1 MSNKDQNQNNCP
13 EEVVIDNTNPMAATA
28 IGVATGVLAVLA
40 AKVVTTLF
48 LGGEDNE

>member
-1 MSNKDQNQNNCP
+1 MSNENQNNCP
-13 EEVVIDNTNPMAATA
+13 EEVIVDNTNPMTATA

-48 LGGEDNE
+48 LGGSEDE

>member
-1 MSNKDQNQNNCP
+1 MSNQDKNNCP

-48 LGGEDNE
+48 LGGDDDE

>member
-13 EEVVIDNTNPMAATA
+13 EEVVVDNTNPVAATA

-40 AKVVTTLF
+40 AKVVTTIF
-48 LGGEDNE
+48 LGGDNDE

>member
-1 MSNKDQNQNNCP
+1 MSDQNKNNCP
-13 EEVVIDNTNPMAATA
+13 EEVVVDNTNPMAATA

-48 LGGEDNE
+48 LGGDSDE

>member
-1 MSNKDQNQNNCP
+1 MSDQDKNNYP
-13 EEVVIDNTNPMAATA
+13 EEVVVDNTNPMAATA

-48 LGGEDNE
+48 LGGDNDE

>member
-1 MSNKDQNQNNCP
+1 MSNQDKNNCP
-13 EEVVIDNTNPMAATA
+13 EEVVVDNTNPVAVTA

-48 LGGEDNE
+48 LGGDNDE

>member
-13 EEVVIDNTNPMAATA
+13 EEVVVDNTNPMAATV

-40 AKVVTTLF
+40 AKVVTTIF
-48 LGGEDNE
+48 LGGDNDE

>member
-1 MSNKDQNQNNCP
+1 MKTKNNCP
-13 EEVVIDNTNPMAATA
+13 EEVVIENTSPMAATA

>member
-1 MSNKDQNQNNCP
+1 MSNQDKNNCP
-13 EEVVIDNTNPMAATA
+13 EEVVVDNTNPVAATA

-48 LGGEDNE
+48 LGGDNDE

>member
-1 MSNKDQNQNNCP
+1 MSNQDKNNCP
-13 EEVVIDNTNPMAATA
+13 EEVVVENTNPIAATA

-48 LGGEDNE
+48 LGGDSDE

>member
-1 MSNKDQNQNNCP
+1 MSNENKNNCP
-13 EEVVIDNTNPMAATA
+13 EEVVIENTSPMAATA

>member
-1 MSNKDQNQNNCP
+1 MSNQDKNNCP

-40 AKVVTTLF
+40 AKVVTTIF
-48 LGGEDNE
+48 LGGDDDE

>member
-1 MSNKDQNQNNCP
+1 MSNQDKNNCP
-13 EEVVIDNTNPMAATA
+13 EEVVVDNTNPMAATA

-48 LGGEDNE
+48 LGGSEDE

>member
-1 MSNKDQNQNNCP
+1 MSNENKNNCP
-13 EEVVIDNTNPMAATA
+13 EEVVVDNTNPMAATA

-48 LGGEDNE
+48 LGGDSDE